1 MQNPPAQNSWIEDA
15 CSMGVLITDE
25 DVGLELHVAM
35 RFLIVVI
42 VIMRPRM
49 VSMLIKNID
58 MTFHAIE
65 SDRSYVRYVALNK
78 RFGKSVSIVACAWVD
93 TSVRLASC
101 LMMIYQRSSII
112 AMDVAYAGLAGGRTS
127 SIAINVDAATLCS

>member
-1 MQNPPAQNSWIEDA
+1 MV
-15 CSMGVLITDE
+15 C
-25 DVGLELHVAM
+25 
-35 RFLIVVI
+35 
-42 VIMRPRM
+42 RM
-49 VSMLIKNID
+49 VSMLIKSID

-78 RFGKSVSIVACAWVD
+78 RFSKSVSIVACAWVD

-127 SIAINVDAATLCS
+127 SIAINADAATLCS

>member
-1 MQNPPAQNSWIEDA
+1 VKQNQPAQNSWIEDA
-15 CSMGVLITDE
+15 CSIAVLITDE
-25 DVGLELHVAM
+25 DVGLMLHVAM
-35 RFLIVVI
+35 RFLIVII
-42 VIMRPRM
+42 VIMRPRV

-58 MTFHAIE
+58 MTFHAIK
-65 SDRSYVRYVALNK
+65 SDRSYVRYAPLNK

-112 AMDVAYAGLAGGRTS
+112 AMDVAYAGIIVITE
-127 SIAINVDAATLCS
+127 V